1 MARFRSPIALLSL
14 ALLAAHSVLAQYGA
28 YDYGF
33 DAAKLIKR
41 QLASQEPVPVV
52 RGAEGGQTI
61 RLRQEVRQLE
71 QDKELWTLYILG
83 LSLMQFTDQ
92 SSPVSWYGITG
103 TYVTLEVPP
112 SVHTVLL
119 FCLHL
124 TRYTCAFCHMLTR
137 QRQPHRDTRHTSP
150 NLGRCDSNSRK

>member
-1 MARFRSPIALLSL
+1 MPMARFRLPL
-14 ALLAAHSVLAQYGA
+14 ALLFLAVFAAHSVLAQYGA

-33 DAAKLIKR
+33 DAARLIKR

-52 RGAEGGQTI
+52 TGAEGGETI
-61 RLRQEVRQLE
+61 RPRQEIRQLE

-103 TYVTLEVPP
+103 TNVTLEVPP
-112 SVHTVLL
+112 SSFFSV
-119 FCLHL
+119 
-124 TRYTCAFCHMLTR
+124 Y
-137 QRQPHRDTRHTSP
+137 
-150 NLGRCDSNSRK
+150 